1 MSRARAALVVF
12 ALASLAVAGPD
23 VVSAQTAPS
32 AAPKASAAQ
41 TSRDGGVIVR
51 VTPKNLARGAP
62 TWDFQVVLDTHS
74 GDLGQDLVKSAVL
87 IDGRGR
93 EHAPTAWTGD
103 PPGGHHREGV
113 LSFEPLGSETGSVTL
128 QIRGVGGVA
137 QRSFR
142 WQLGEGAR

>member
-1 MSRARAALVVF
+1 MKTFALVVLAF
-12 ALASLAVAGPD
+12 AVVAGPG
-23 VVSAQTAPS
+23 VVSAQSPQS
-32 AAPKASAAQ
+32 AAPKAFAPQ
-41 TSRDGGVIVR
+41 TSRDGGVTVR
-51 VTPKNLARGAP
+51 VTPKNLAQGAP

-74 GDLGQDLVKSAVL
+74 GDLGQDLLKAAGL
-87 IDGRGR
+87 IDARGR

-113 LSFEPLGSETGSVTL
+113 LSFKPLGAEADSVTL